1 MTSTN
6 GFTIEDVNN
15 GVVAEFD
22 NNTTLRV
29 QLLENRIL
37 IGEHIFSGDVMLKT
51 RDPFAFT
58 LDGKDYRGNLR
69 FVLRTDGTALQ
80 AVNHVPLE
88 SYLLGVVGAEM
99 HSYWE
104 PEALKA
110 QAVAA
115 RTYCLYIKN
124 RFGKR
129 RSWDLS
135 ATQANQVYRGIAA
148 ETKTVEHAVQ
158 ATAGQVLVCDDE
170 NGNERIFCSYYSS
183 SCGGHTEDA
192 KNVFG
197 ETVPPLTGVKCPYCK
212 DIAKQRNFHWKPV
225 TLTTQQ
231 VSESLLARYASLAKL
246 EAIVDLEII
255 ERGHLDR
262 VTRVRLIGKNGK
274 TDTVRGEDLRLSLD
288 PTGRKLKSTLFRM
301 TQKGQKFEFTD
312 GRGFGHGVGLCQC
325 GAQGKARKGADYR
338 EILRFYYP
346 DSKLVT
352 IKTKTSDN
360 DETI

>member
-6 GFTIEDVNN
+6 GFSVEDVKN
-15 GVVAEFD
+15 GVIAEFD

-29 QLLENRIL
+29 QLLESRIL
-37 IGEHIFSGDVMLKT
+37 IGEHIFSSDVMVKP
-51 RDPFAFT
+51 REPFAFT

-69 FVLRTDGTALQ
+69 FRVQPDGSALQ
-80 AVNHVPLE
+80 AINHVPLE

-124 RFGKR
+124 RFGAR
-129 RSWDLS
+129 RSWDLA

-148 ETKTVEHAVQ
+148 ETKTVAQAVQ
-158 ATAGQVLVCDDE
+158 ATAGQVLVCSDE
-170 NGNERIFCSYYSS
+170 TGSERIFCSYYSS
-183 SCGGHTEDA
+183 SCGGHTENA

-197 ETVPPLTGVKCPYCK
+197 ETAPPLVGVKCPYCRN
-212 DIAKQRNFHWKPV
+212 IAKQRDFHWKPV
-225 TLTTQQ
+225 TLTAQQ
-231 VSESLLARYASLAKL
+231 VNDSLMARYASLAKL
-246 EAIVDLEII
+246 EAIVDLKII

-262 VTRVRLIGKNGK
+262 VTRVQLIGKNGK

-301 TQKGQKFEFTD
+301 KKKGQKFEFTN
-312 GRGFGHGVGLCQC
+312 GCGFGHGVGLCQC
-325 GAQGKARKGADYR
+325 GAQGMARKGADYR
-338 EILRFYYP
+338 KILGFYYP

-352 IKTKTSDN
+352 IKTKTSDSR
-360 DETI
+360 